1 MVNFGVVKTQVSRVL
16 GEHYVNNDPQS
27 AESVYKEYIATVKDS
42 QILMLEYV
50 VFKNLEQNN
59 MSPEK
64 ATKYLD
70 SNIALFQR
78 FDRDEIIKE
87 NEKLKKFNLN
97 AGLSDETIHLYQSI
111 QDLILEST
119 RKKGITNVNKMHDS
133 FDVIV
138 ESLTK
143 QVKKNTLVVEKSENE
158 GFKFSDIMKVTEK
171 RITDRYQ
178 HLNEDEQN
186 ILSVIVKGNQKER
199 SELLEALKIDAIN
212 LLTESEEDGG
222 REALDIIKAMTY
234 NDNSFVDDIMSLY
247 ELIN

>member
-16 GEHYVNNDPQS
+16 GEHYVNNNPQS
-27 AESVYKEYIATVKDS
+27 AESVYKEYIEAVKGS

-78 FDRDEIIKE
+78 FDREDIIQE
-87 NEKLKKFNLN
+87 NNKLKKFNLKN
-97 AGLSDETIHLYQSI
+97 SLSEETVKLHEAI

-119 RKKGITNVNKMHDS
+119 RSKGIPNINKIHDS
-133 FDVIV
+133 FESIL

-143 QVKKNTLVVEKSENE
+143 QVRKTPLVVENNEFE
-158 GFKFSDIMKVTEK
+158 GFKFSDIMKITEK
-171 RITDRYQ
+171 RITERYQ

-186 ILSVIVKGNQKER
+186 ILSVIVKGDQKER
-199 SELLEALKIDAIN
+199 SELLNALKQDAIQLLSESNEDGSQEALN
-212 LLTESEEDGG
+212 
-222 REALDIIKAMTY
+222 IIKEMCY
-234 NDNSFVDDIMSLY
+234 DDDKFIDDIMSLY